1 MCLLDF
7 FSFIAGR
14 CPEPLFGTTNIQL
27 KKRFFVFGWTN
38 FIEYF
43 FDISWIFWPTIAVSS
58 WLIEIEVEDPVWDG
72 SETNRFWYPFTNS
85 KMKGSLMNFSQFF
98 RKGNT
103 EDTLLIEY
111 SLHCLHVTNF
121 LSLDVCEDSFVDCVF
136 LYYAEETEFE
146 KSCLPLLPFA
156 KLVPYLF
163 VGCLVSR
170 DLSKQFY

>member
-1 MCLLDF
+1 
-7 FSFIAGR
+7 
-14 CPEPLFGTTNIQL
+14 
-27 KKRFFVFGWTN
+27 
-38 FIEYF
+38 
-43 FDISWIFWPTIAVSS
+43 
-58 WLIEIEVEDPVWDG
+58 
-72 SETNRFWYPFTNS
+72 
-85 KMKGSLMNFSQFF
+85 MNFSQFF

-156 KLVPYLF
+156 KLVPYLCWLF
-163 VGCLVSR
+163 
-170 DLSKQFY
+170 SKQGFIQAVLLMSVFERRLSHRILYFVKNDHKIILQ